1 MKNCPHTAAGACT
14 FCYEALQE
22 TVNKL
27 EGRLNAALAA
37 QKWSLYEWAS
47 LLARAETAEQWRVE
61 VAEALGYLNR
71 AEGQSGYEVASPRIV
86 IAAFRRAEGERN
98 DLAHKLIAKQQMLV
112 AREGECSAARE
123 NHLKVM
129 KERDAAYSLLDSFR
143 NAHVQ
148 EHRWGAGVCHLCLA
162 AEKLTTP

>member
-1 MKNCPHTAAGACT
+1 MSL
-14 FCYEALQE
+14 EQELIVALQDA
-22 TVNKL
+22 
-27 EGRLNAALAA
+27 GRQVSVAV
-37 QKWSLYEWAS
+37 E
-47 LLARAETAEQWRVE
+47 ARLKAEVE
-61 VAEALGYLNR
+61 R
-71 AEGQSGYEVASPRIV
+71 
-86 IAAFRRAEGERN
+86 
-98 DLAHKLIAKQQMLV
+98 D
-112 AREGECSAARE
+112 AARE